1 MFAVP
6 DIGRWV
12 GRGLGAALTLLLV
25 LLAAPALADVTSP
38 RADAVAVTIYRD
50 GPASAEDLRNLDAD
64 DTQGLAMVVE
74 QRTVDVPAG
83 RSRIRF
89 QGVADGI
96 IPESAAVEGLPGAVI
111 ERNFDYDLLGP
122 GSILKRF
129 VGQGVRVVRTDRK
142 TGKTTQETAI
152 LRSGPGGVVLDIA
165 GRIEAL
171 GCSGGPEKLVFDQVP
186 ADLADRPT
194 LSAVVN
200 VPAAG
205 RYTVR
210 VSYMTV
216 RLDWSADYI
225 ARIGPDGRAMALSG
239 WITLANRSSMSFANA
254 PTAVVAGNLSR
265 VEVVLPEV
273 ATPDVALNCWPMG
286 NSHHLGLGFPPSLQP
301 RPPPPPMAMAPG
313 MVNAPA
319 QDRVEELI
327 VTAEKR
333 VAESRLGDYHLY
345 TLAEPT
351 TVAARQTKQIQF
363 LEQPAVRFEQVYVH
377 PVRFDDTVGPA
388 TPSPTQIILRFENK
402 PDHGLGR
409 GLPAGTVQVR
419 LAGHGGREAYAGSYP
434 LERDV
439 PVGEPFEVKCGDAD
453 DVVVTQR
460 VVSAQPSRRAGHD
473 HLRLD
478 IEVVIANAE
487 GRPAMVEIRHPRN
500 GAGGFRVTAE
510 SAGHGLKAGDP
521 NWRIPMAANSEHTL
535 TYSVEFDRN

>member
-1 MFAVP
+1 MSR
-6 DIGRWV
+6 GV
-12 GRGLGAALTLLLV
+12 GVVLA
-25 LLAAPALADVTSP
+25 LLATPVLADVTSP

-50 GPASAEDLRNLDAD
+50 GPASTQNLRNLDAD
-64 DTQGLAMVVE
+64 DSQGLAMVVE

-122 GSILKRF
+122 GAILKRF
-129 VGQGVRVVRTDRK
+129 VGQGVRVVRTNPK
-142 TGKTTQETAI
+142 TGKTTEETAI
-152 LRSGPGGVVLDIA
+152 LRSGPYGVVLDIG

-171 GCSGGPEKLVFDQVP
+171 RCSGGPEKLMFDQVP

-210 VSYMTV
+210 VSYLTV

-225 ARIGPDGRAMALSG
+225 ARIAPDGRAMALSG
-239 WITLANRSSMSFANA
+239 WITLANRSSMGFANA

-265 VEVVLPEV
+265 VEVVLPHV
-273 ATPDVALNCWPMG
+273 STPSVALNCWPMG
-286 NSHHLGLGFPPSLQP
+286 NSHHPRGAFPMSLP
-301 RPPPPPMAMAPG
+301 APAPPPMAMARG
-313 MVNAPA
+313 MLNGPE
-319 QDRVEELI
+319 QDKVEELI

-363 LEQPAVRFEQVYVH
+363 LEQPAVKFEQVYVH
-377 PVRFDDTVGPA
+377 QVQFSDTIGPA
-388 TPSPTQIILRFENK
+388 TPSPTQIVLRFENK

-409 GLPAGTVQVR
+409 GLPAGAVQIR
-419 LAGHGGREAYAGSYP
+419 IAAPDGREGYAGSYP

-453 DVVVTQR
+453 DVLVTQR

-473 HLRLD
+473 HTRLD

-487 GRPAMVEIRHPRN
+487 GLPAMVEIRHPRN

-535 TYSVEFDRN
+535 TYSVEFDRD

>member
-12 GRGLGAALTLLLV
+12 GRGFGPALALLPV
-25 LLAAPALADVTSP
+25 LIAAPAFADVTSP

-50 GPASAEDLRNLDAD
+50 GPASTENLRNLDAD

-142 TGKTTQETAI
+142 TGKTTQESAI
-152 LRSGPGGVVLDIA
+152 LRSGPDGVVLDIA

-171 GCSGGPEKLVFDQVP
+171 HCSGGPEKLVFDQVP

-210 VSYMTV
+210 VSYLTV

-225 ARIGPDGRAMALSG
+225 ARIDPDGRAMALSG
-239 WITLANRSSMSFANA
+239 WITLANRSSMSFVGA

-265 VEVVLPEV
+265 VEVVLPDV
-273 ATPDVALNCWPMG
+273 STPDVALNCWPMG
-286 NSHHLGLGFPPSLQP
+286 NSHHPRGAFPMSLP
-301 RPPPPPMAMAPG
+301 VPAPPPMAMARG
-313 MVNAPA
+313 MLNAPE

-363 LEQPAVRFEQVYVH
+363 LEQPAVKFEEVYVH
-377 PVRFDDTVGPA
+377 PVEVDDTVGPA
-388 TPSPTQIILRFENK
+388 TPSPTQIVLRFENK

-419 LAGHGGREAYAGSYP
+419 MAGPDGREGYAGSYP

-473 HLRLD
+473 HIRLD

-487 GRPAMVEIRHPRN
+487 GRPVLVEIRHPRN

-521 NWRIPMAANSEHTL
+521 NWRFPMAANSEHTL
-535 TYSVEFDRN
+535 TYSVEFDRD

>member
-1 MFAVP
+1 M
-6 DIGRWV
+6 
-12 GRGLGAALTLLLV
+12 ALA

-38 RADAVAVTIYRD
+38 RADAVAVTVYRD
-50 GPASAEDLRNLDAD
+50 GPASTENLRNLNAD

-122 GSILKRF
+122 GAILKRF
-129 VGQGVRVVRTDRK
+129 VGQGVRIVRTDAK

-152 LRSGPGGVVLDIA
+152 LRSGPDGVVLDIA

-171 GCSGGPEKLVFDQVP
+171 HCSGGPEKLVFDQVP

-194 LSAVVN
+194 LSAVVD

-210 VSYMTV
+210 VSYLTV

-286 NSHHLGLGFPPSLQP
+286 NSHHLRGAYPMSLP
-301 RPPPPPMAMAPG
+301 VPAPPPMAMARGFNGPE
-313 MVNAPA
+313 
-319 QDRVEELI
+319 QDKVEELI

-363 LEQPAVRFEQVYVH
+363 LEQPAVRFEEVYVH
-377 PVRFDDTVGPA
+377 PVQFSDTIGPA
-388 TPSPTQIILRFENK
+388 TPSPTQIVLRFENK

-409 GLPAGTVQVR
+409 GLPAGTVQIR
-419 LAGHGGREAYAGSYP
+419 MAGPEGREAYAGSYP

-473 HLRLD
+473 HIRLQ

-487 GRPAMVEIRHPRN
+487 GRAAMVEIRHPRN
-500 GAGGFRVTAE
+500 EAGGFRVTAE

-521 NWRIPMAANSEHTL
+521 NWRIPMAASSEHTL
-535 TYSVEFDRN
+535 TYSVEYDRD